1 MSVTLDQMKNTGVHK
16 GAVLLA
22 SLGTELAVKVLHH
35 LEESRVEPLVR
46 TMTELGYVP
55 AGERDLILL
64 EFQRR
69 MSVEPG
75 LYLKGNDY
83 ARSLLEQ
90 TVGAERA
97 ARVLGEPLPEGPNG
111 STLEALLEQTSPVA
125 VVDAVIDEHPQLIAL
140 VISQL
145 SAERAADAL
154 SALPADTRIDVVS
167 RMTRIEAP
175 TEMAKEQIRQ
185 LLLEKAGNRS
195 GGALPSQE
203 GPKRVAE
210 ILGKMRRATED
221 SVFADLTERAP
232 EVAEKIGRHRFTFS
246 DFLALDGKSLQRVL
260 RDVDADTLRLAMKG
274 LDVEQQQI
282 LFSNMSER
290 GAARLREDLEN
301 TGPTR
306 LREVEGA
313 QQSMVARARSL
324 ADQGEIQLSMG
335 TVEGEEEEALV

>member
-1 MSVTLDQMKNTGVHK
+1 MSVAFDQRQAAGVHK

-35 LEESRVEPLVR
+35 LDESRVEPLVR
-46 TMTELGYVP
+46 KMTELGYIP

-64 EFQRR
+64 EFQHR
-69 MSVEPG
+69 MSQEPG

-97 ARVLGEPLPEGPNG
+97 ARVLGEPMPEGPNG
-111 STLEALLEQTSPVA
+111 ATLEALLEETPSVSI
-125 VVDAVIDEHPQLIAL
+125 VDAVIDEHPQLIAL

-154 SALPADTRIDVVS
+154 SALPADTRVDVVS
-167 RMTRIEAP
+167 RLTRIEAP
-175 TEMAKEQIRQ
+175 TEMAKEQLRQ
-185 LLLEKAGNRS
+185 LLMEKSASR
-195 GGALPSQE
+195 GGGGIPGQD

-221 SVFADLTERAP
+221 SVFADLTAHAP
-232 EVAEKIGRHRFTFS
+232 EVAQKIGRHRFTFS
-246 DFLALDGKSLQRVL
+246 DLLGLDGKSLQRVL

-313 QQSMVARARSL
+313 QQSMVGRARAL

-335 TVEGEEEEALV
+335 SSEGEEEEALV